1 MSKAFHLTVAKI
13 DENLFDDLVSSV
25 SLPGSEGVFEILA
38 GHEPVVAEL
47 VPGNVRVTT
56 SEGEARSFLVEGKGF
71 VEFSH
76 EQATVLL

>member
-1 MSKAFHLTVAKI
+1 MKAFHLTVAKI
-13 DENLFDDLVSSV
+13 DENLFDGFVSSV
-25 SLPGSEGVFEILA
+25 SLPGSEGAFEILA

-47 VPGNVRVTT
+47 TSGTVRLVA
-56 SEGEARSFLVEGKGF
+56 SEGEEKSFRVEEKGF